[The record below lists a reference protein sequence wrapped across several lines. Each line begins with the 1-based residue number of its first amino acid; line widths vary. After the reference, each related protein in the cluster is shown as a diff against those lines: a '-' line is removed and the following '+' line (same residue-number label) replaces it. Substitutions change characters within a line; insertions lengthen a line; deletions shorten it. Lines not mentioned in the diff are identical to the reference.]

1 MNNRTIQQDKTPSLK
16 AWLILGLLGLVWGSS
31 YILIKK
37 GLVAFSPV
45 QLACL
50 RISISAIAFLP
61 FFLAKLKTVDWSKRK
76 ELAIVGIMGSGIP
89 PFMFAFAQTEISSS
103 VAGVLSSLTP
113 LFTLLL
119 GILFFNSKLIW
130 SKVIGVLVG
139 LMGAIFLIL
148 FGSSAG
154 IEGNLWYGLLVV
166 LGAICYA
173 ISVNTIE
180 KHLHS
185 MDALI
190 VSATTFIIVGIPS
203 TIFLFF
209 TGFIKVLQTHPDA
222 WSSLGYIVIL
232 SLIGTV
238 IATILFFGL
247 VQITNAVFS
256 STVSY
261 IVPIVAIF
269 WGAADGE
276 VITVFHLLGMAL
288 ILAGV
293 YLSRK

>member
-1 MNNRTIQQDKTPSLK
+1 MRQDKTPSLK
-16 AWLILGLLGLVWGSS
+16 AWLILGLLGIVWGSS

-37 GLVAFSPV
+37 GLVAYNPV

-50 RISISAIAFLP
+50 RISISSIAFLP
-61 FFLAKLKTVDWSKRK
+61 FFLAKQKTVDWSKWK
-76 ELAIVGIMGSGIP
+76 YLAIVGIMGSGIP

-119 GILFFNSKLIW
+119 GILFFKSKLIW

-139 LMGAIFLIL
+139 LMGAVFLIL
-148 FGSSAG
+148 FGNSAG
-154 IEGNLWYGLLVV
+154 IEGNLWYGLLIV

-180 KHLHS
+180 KELHS

-190 VSATTFIIVGIPS
+190 VSATTFIIVGVPA
-203 TIFLFF
+203 TIILFF
-209 TGFIKVLQTHPDA
+209 TGFFAVLQTHPQA

-232 SLIGTV
+232 SIIGTV
-238 IATILFFGL
+238 IATILFFGM
-247 VQITNAVFS
+247 VQMTNAVFS

-276 VITVFHLLGMAL
+276 TITVFHLLGMVL